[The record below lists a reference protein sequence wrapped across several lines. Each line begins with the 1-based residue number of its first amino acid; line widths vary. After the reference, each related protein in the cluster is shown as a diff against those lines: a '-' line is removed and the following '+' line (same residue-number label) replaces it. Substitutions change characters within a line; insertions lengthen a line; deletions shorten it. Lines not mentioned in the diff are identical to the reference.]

1 MNKEQEEFSSLFQ
14 LTPSISILG
23 LNIDN
28 QDINTTLTQLLQPYD
43 GILTTIKSNNL
54 KEIRA
59 KAKRSSCDYAILS
72 NSILNCDNKDILMKI
87 VASAIRD
94 SGYIIILEDR
104 SEDVNFIYELLE
116 EFDFGA
122 ISQVDIFKNYYL
134 IIGKKLHM
142 WGM

>member
-54 KEIRA
+54 KEIRV
-59 KAKRSSCDYAILS
+59 KAKRSSYDYAILS